1 MSSSNPK
8 PHLLSATAAAA
19 SPWRPIEP
27 RSDADGYVSYY
38 YADELARLP
47 IRAVTKIRDN
57 KSDPN
62 IETGTYGLFSTCQEK
77 MRSGIVRNRPRYI
90 FFVTKPRKRPRVL
103 TGMYELGWWAPGSFS
118 NRTRDFSLA
127 ACAVHFVT
135 PEPLGELPGEL
146 SALLDRPWRLDK
158 RISPE
163 QAEQLASHLRSK
175 SDRTA
180 DYLNEVERME
190 QVNMFHSGYRYPTW
204 RRIDPWGWN
213 EADRYLAAGP
223 PVLGSSAKVANS
235 SPSDWWHCNACSEEF
250 ENQALLKACP
260 GCGAIATLQ
269 PMAKPPLLKEA
280 A

>member
-1 MSSSNPK
+1 MSLRNPK
-8 PHLLSATAAAA
+8 PHLLSAAAAA
-19 SPWRPIEP
+19 AGPWRPIEP
-27 RSDADGYVSYY
+27 LAGADGYVSYY

-77 MRSGIVRNRPRYI
+77 MRSGIVRSRPRYI
-90 FFVTKPRKRPRVL
+90 FFITKPRKRPREL
-103 TGMYELGWWAPGSFS
+103 AGMYELGWSAPGSFS
-118 NRTRDFSLA
+118 NRSRDFALA
-127 ACAVHFVT
+127 ARAVRFVT
-135 PEPLGELPGEL
+135 PVPFGELPGEL
-146 SALLDRPWRLDK
+146 SGLLDRRWRLDK
-158 RISPE
+158 RIGPG
-163 QAEQLASHLRSK
+163 QAEQLAAYLRSK
-175 SDRTA
+175 PDRTPE
-180 DYLNEVERME
+180 YLAEVERME
-190 QVNMFHSGYRYPTW
+190 QVNEFHSGYRYPTW
-204 RRIDPWGWN
+204 RRTDPWSWN

-235 SPSDWWHCNACSEEF
+235 SPSDWWHCDACGEEF

-269 PMAKPPLLKEA
+269 PMAKAPLLRKA

>member
-1 MSSSNPK
+1 MSLRKPK

-19 SPWRPIEP
+19 GPWRPIEP

-77 MRSGIVRNRPRYI
+77 MRSGIVRSRPRYI
-90 FFVTKPRKRPRVL
+90 FFVTKPRKSPRAL

-118 NRTRDFSLA
+118 NRARDFSLA
-127 ACAVHFVT
+127 ACAVHFIT
-135 PEPLGELPGEL
+135 PESLGELPGEL
-146 SALLDRPWRLDK
+146 AALLNRPWRLDK

-163 QAEQLASHLRSK
+163 QAEQLASHVRSK
-175 SDRTA
+175 PDRTA
-180 DYLNEVERME
+180 DYLVEVERME

-204 RRIDPWGWN
+204 RRSDPWSWN
-213 EADRYLAAGP
+213 EARSYLAAGP
-223 PVLGSSAKVANS
+223 PVLSSSKVANS
-235 SPSDWWHCNACSEEF
+235 SPSDWWRCNTCGEDF

-269 PMAKPPLLKEA
+269 PLAEPPLLKEA